1 VVERLARGSFVIMTL
16 IKTAEPRLGTSQAS
30 LAPIPSAPMA
40 QRTMAAAIGG
50 MTQCASAELGSAGPG
65 TVHLLWVPRED
76 GGGAAAGR
84 GGGYFSLAVRLH
96 TNSGAVTTGL
106 RRQQSDA
113 ARRAGVLPE

>member
-1 VVERLARGSFVIMTL
+1 
-16 IKTAEPRLGTSQAS
+16 
-30 LAPIPSAPMA
+30 
-40 QRTMAAAIGG
+40 
-50 MTQCASAELGSAGPG
+50 
-65 TVHLLWVPRED
+65 VHLLWVPRED